1 MECAM
6 LKQAGLRGRTAC
18 YTTSVGSIQ
27 RSSQDWGY
35 LGAIGVLA
43 RARPSLV
50 LVPLLALNTADLA
63 SCARRACCRLERLYA
78 SVQILQAHS
87 AALECAHVAAHYGSL
102 ARGRRMLLHKQD

>member
-35 LGAIGVLA
+35 LGAIGVVA
-43 RARPSLV
+43 HARPSLV

-63 SCARRACCRLERLYA
+63 SCARACLLPIRAAVC
-78 SVQILQAHS
+78 
-87 AALECAHVAAHYGSL
+87 ECSNPAGTQRSP
-102 ARGRRMLLHKQD
+102 

>member
-18 YTTSVGSIQ
+18 YTKSVGSIQ

-43 RARPSLV
+43 RARPSLEPANHGAV
-50 LVPLLALNTADLA
+50 VG
-63 SCARRACCRLERLYA
+63 LE
-78 SVQILQAHS
+78 HS
-87 AALECAHVAAHYGSL
+87 
-102 ARGRRMLLHKQD
+102 